1 MQVYR
6 RKCYNAE
13 YYFGKWTKPYTKR
26 TNERNRTRSVP
37 TLNSQKEPHID
48 EINVNSQR
56 ERNVERIR
64 QIGLKAMR
72 SEEMGA
78 KIDGIAR

>member
-1 MQVYR
+1 MDETLAR
-6 RKCYNAE
+6 RIRCAC
-13 YYFGKWTKPYTKR
+13 KR
-26 TNERNRTRSVP
+26 RNRTRSVP